1 MMRESGNGVTEARV
15 RKEGDDYGP
24 PRDPGGGR
32 SGPVEIP
39 GPGIGAKQVIIA
51 ILAIVLIVFAIAN
64 FRQVRVNLLLF
75 DTDARLVT
83 VIVVAAALGFAIGY
97 FVGRPNRLQR
107 RRLKEWDERRDRD

>member
-1 MMRESGNGVTEARV
+1 M

-32 SGPVEIP
+32 SQPP
-39 GPGIGAKQVIIA
+39 DASRSGIGAKRVVIA

-64 FRQVRVNLLLF
+64 FRQVRVNFLLF

-83 VIVVAAALGFAIGY
+83 VIVVAAALGFVIGY
-97 FVGRPNRLQR
+97 FVGRPNRMQR
-107 RRLKEWDERRDRD
+107 KRLKEWDDRRDRD